1 MKLASWNINLVRL
14 RQALVLDRLQGLE
27 LDVLCLQE
35 IQIRLRNS
43 FCKKRKRLCFH

>member
-1 MKLASWNINLVRL
+1 MKLASWNINSVRL
-14 RQALVLDRLQGLE
+14 RQALVLDRLQGLD